1 MKKKLII
8 LALSLFLINVINA
21 QKRTEQQ
28 ALEKAKE
35 FMKDK
40 SFSNKERSLK
50 RAIAKEGKE
59 DNNAFSNL
67 DFIMKYL

>member
-40 SFSNKERSLK
+40 SFSNPKIR
-50 RAIAKEGKE
+50 
-59 DNNAFSNL
+59 N
-67 DFIMKYL
+67 